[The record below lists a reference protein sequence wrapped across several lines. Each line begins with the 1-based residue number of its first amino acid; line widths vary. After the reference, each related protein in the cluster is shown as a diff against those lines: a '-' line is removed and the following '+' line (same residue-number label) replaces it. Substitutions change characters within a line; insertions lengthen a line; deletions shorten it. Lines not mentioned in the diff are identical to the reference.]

1 MHLNNLQPQS
11 NQTSLFLKEPFFS
24 KIQRFENYDGFF
36 IPVLSNKV
44 KTTDFITIDKNNS
57 NYFCLHE
64 TERVNSLLVENL
76 SNKPLLILNG
86 EIFDGAKQDRVAN
99 ESVFVPD
106 NSSIEI
112 KVSCVEQ
119 GRWAY
124 KTKAFSRGK
133 NMFNY
138 HSKGVKD
145 LHNNSTKHNQQSD
158 SIQDNVWTSIQNKQM
173 RMGVSS
179 RTGSVNDT
187 YEKFEESLSS
197 LRKKIKEEDNQVG
210 LLVMIPGKYI
220 GLDLFINNEIFS
232 KYKERLY
239 KSHLIELIENYR
251 RSSRSPEKEINSFM
265 LHLMY
270 GKEVINQKEL
280 GEEFSIYDR
289 DSQITSNALVLNNEL
304 IHLTAINNMDRRYA
318 R

>member
-36 IPVLSNKV
+36 IPVLSSAL
-44 KTTDFITIDKNNS
+44 KTSDFITLERNNS

-76 SNKPLLILNG
+76 SDKPLLILNG
-86 EIFDGAKQDRVAN
+86 ELFDGAKQDRVAN
-99 ESVFVPD
+99 ESVLIPN

-112 KVSCVEQ
+112 KVSCVEK

-138 HSKGVKD
+138 HSKVMKD
-145 LHNNSTKHNQQSD
+145 LNNNSTKHKQSSG
-158 SIQDNVWTSIQNKQM
+158 SIQDNVWKSIQNKQM

-187 YEKFEESLSS
+187 YEKFEASVSS
-197 LRKKIKEEDNQVG
+197 LRKKILEEDNQVG

-220 GLDLFINNEIFS
+220 GLDLFSSNVIFS

-251 RSSRSPEKEINSFM
+251 RSTRSPEKEINSFM
-265 LHLMY
+265 LKLMY
-270 GKEVINQKEL
+270 GKEVINQKDL
-280 GEEFSIYDR
+280 GEEFSIYER

-304 IHLTAINNMDRRYA
+304 IHLTAINNIDRRYA